1 MCAQNQNFQHFRMA
15 KPSVSP
21 SPWSLE
27 QQLFFLHCF
36 PMAQPPG
43 EAPDRNQK
51 KQQQMCFFWFRFFAS
66 LVTGPLH
73 QQPFVFSRIV
83 FNGPG
88 IKSRNKTET
97 ETYLAKLAT
106 RKKKGKV
113 VQIWQSREE
122 SPILLKVFVVFN
134 KKELPA
140 GARFVSVF
148 LVVFRL
154 VCVHCLRHI
163 PSSIA
168 NRNSEKTTILFSFWP
183 RLFWKCVLC
192 LWI

>member
-1 MCAQNQNFQHFRMA
+1 MARPSVSPSPWLLEQQLLFFLIVFVWPSHQVKHQIGTKKKQQQMCAQNQNFQHFRMA

-27 QQLFFLHCF
+27 QQLLFLHCF

-43 EAPDRNQK
+43 EAPDRNQKK

-106 RKKKGKV
+106 RKKKG
-113 VQIWQSREE
+113 E
-122 SPILLKVFVVFN
+122 SCSNMAI
-134 KKELPA
+134 
-140 GARFVSVF
+140 S
-148 LVVFRL
+148 
-154 VCVHCLRHI
+154 
-163 PSSIA
+163 
-168 NRNSEKTTILFSFWP
+168 
-183 RLFWKCVLC
+183 
-192 LWI
+192 